1 MAGSGADFQ
10 TEVREGSMKMI
21 FGLLCQVKFR
31 LEGLT
36 WRSLFWIETVNEQTR
51 YSWVRNCVVCA
62 NQYIDH

>member
-1 MAGSGADFQ
+1 MLKRDAYKMLRGPDGWQAAGADFQ

-36 WRSLFWIETVNEQTR
+36 
-51 YSWVRNCVVCA
+51 
-62 NQYIDH
+62 